1 MDCLLTLWAD
11 CTVMCLHAAQVTEL
25 WGNAALLAQIGQ
37 AAAYKARSWT
47 ESANAATLLS
57 LINKT
62 TNIDS

>member
-1 MDCLLTLWAD
+1 MY
-11 CTVMCLHAAQVTEL
+11 LHAAQVTEL

-62 TNIDS
+62 TNIDF